1 MTARLC
7 GGLLAGLLLLPTLGH
22 ADIPPQALPSRAAV
36 APTVAPTAAPTPAA
50 TPSAAPKAD
59 PEGFVPD
66 SRPPNMTNV
75 EEGMPAAPLV
85 AGAYGFIW
93 LAVLVFV
100 AYTAKRAANLEGEIA
115 HLAERIGS
123 AEAASKS

>member
-7 GGLLAGLLLLPTLGH
+7 GGLLAGLLLLPTLGY
-22 ADIPPQALPSRAAV
+22 ADIPPQALPSRAE
-36 APTVAPTAAPTPAA
+36 VAPTAVPTPAA

-59 PEGFVPD
+59 AEGFVPD

-123 AEAASKS
+123 AEATSKS